1 MPSESCD
8 VSIVIPTFN
17 RCDML
22 RDLLADLVTQVVSN
36 TRYEIIVADNGS
48 TDATLDVIEH
58 FTNEGHP
65 IVHVREGRK
74 GPSHARNAGI
84 ARARGPIIAFLDDD
98 EKVPANWLMTICR
111 TFFDYPDVDMIGGR
125 VLPQWQSPPPAWLSP
140 ELRGPISF
148 LDRGDEPCRITR
160 RRWMVL
166 GSGNMAIRRD
176 VLVQLGGFSPDYPRS
191 QDRELLV
198 RLLLSGRTAM
208 YVPDM
213 FVYHCIDGQRLTKM
227 HFRKWNRTEGRM
239 RAGYAF
245 EELFVNGEM
254 RQLPA
259 NGRRWFGVAPFVLRA
274 LLNEVKAFATDT
286 VRGRRNDA
294 FRHELRVLYL
304 WEYIHRRHELASRRF
319 PRTSTGASADPQP
332 R

>member
-1 MPSESCD
+1 
-8 VSIVIPTFN
+8 
-17 RCDML
+17 
-22 RDLLADLVTQVVSN
+22 
-36 TRYEIIVADNGS
+36 
-48 TDATLDVIEH
+48 
-58 FTNEGHP
+58 
-65 IVHVREGRK
+65 
-74 GPSHARNAGI
+74 
-84 ARARGPIIAFLDDD
+84 
-98 EKVPANWLMTICR
+98 
-111 TFFDYPDVDMIGGR
+111 
-125 VLPQWQSPPPAWLSP
+125 VLPKWQSPPPAWLSP

-176 VLVQLGGFSPDYPRS
+176 VLKQVGGFSPHYPRS

-198 RLLLSGRTAM
+198 RLLLSGRSAM
-208 YVPDM
+208 YVPEM
-213 FVYHCIDGQRLTKM
+213 FVYHYIDGRRLTKR

-245 EELFVNGEM
+245 EELFVDGEM
-254 RQLPA
+254 RPLA
-259 NGRRWFGVAPFVLRA
+259 GNGRRWFGVAPFVVRA

-286 VRGRRNDA
+286 VCGRRNDA

-304 WEYIHRRHELASRRF
+304 WEYLHRRHELSSR
-319 PRTSTGASADPQP
+319 PSPGASTGVSVDVQP